1 MNLPESTCL
10 GETEMLSES
19 TSATVRQPRILSYTS
34 EIYSVVRAARAAGK
48 TIGLVPTMGALHAGH
63 LSLVEASMRECDRT
77 VTTIFVNPVQFG
89 SGEDVTSYPRTE
101 SADVGR
107 LAELG
112 VDVVFVPDAN
122 EMYPPGFS
130 TYVNPPTIAEPLEG
144 RCRPGHFRGVTTI
157 VLKLL
162 HLIPADIAYFGQK
175 DYQQSLVIQQMVQEL
190 NISVRIVLCPTV
202 RETNGLAL
210 SSRNAYLSP
219 NEREQALALSRSLR
233 VAAELVQQGQRD
245 AAAIV
250 ARMRQVFSD
259 AGVPRID
266 YIALVHPETLA
277 EVRHVTQPTIA
288 LVAAWIGNARLID
301 NELLAP

>member
-1 MNLPESTCL
+1 
-10 GETEMLSES
+10 MLSES
-19 TSATVRQPRILSYTS
+19 TSAAVRQPRILSHTS
-34 EIYSVVRAARAAGK
+34 EIYSIVRAARAAGK

-63 LSLVEASMRECDRT
+63 LSLVETSVRECDVT

-89 SGEDVTSYPRTE
+89 PGEDMTSYPRTE

-112 VDVVFVPDAN
+112 VDIVFIPDAH
-122 EMYPPGFS
+122 EMYPPDFS
-130 TYVNPPTIAEPLEG
+130 TYVNPPTIAKPLEG

-175 DYQQSLVIQQMVQEL
+175 DYQQSLVIRQMVQDL

-219 NEREQALALSRSLR
+219 DEQEQALALSRSLR

-250 ARMRQVFSD
+250 ARMRQVFGD
-259 AGVPRID
+259 AGVTRID

-277 EVRHVTQPTIA
+277 EVRLVTQPTIA
-288 LVAAWIGNARLID
+288 LIAAWIGNARLID
-301 NELLAP
+301 NDLLAP